1 MALESSL
8 FTKFKD
14 TIIIM
19 IRGAF
24 KTGAFFIVLFL
35 ISGAQLCAQS
45 EETNS
50 ENSSAP
56 VKRYTL
62 MEKFEPDLVVPLDE
76 RKRLKEERKQ
86 MVVQRKNV
94 LDTMS
99 ISDRR
104 RSRLL
109 RELNENPFSTRI
121 NRAFADIKFED
132 DDPDAVDQD

>member
-1 MALESSL
+1 
-8 FTKFKD
+8 
-14 TIIIM
+14 M
-19 IRGAF
+19 INGAF
-24 KTGAFFIVLFL
+24 KTGSFFIVLFL

-45 EETNS
+45 ELSNS
-50 ENSSAP
+50 ENNSS
-56 VKRYTL
+56 VVQKYTV
-62 MEKFEPDLVVPLDE
+62 MEKFEPDLVIPVDE

-94 LDTMS
+94 LDTMN

-109 RELNENPFSTRI
+109 RELKENPFSGRI

-132 DDPDAVDQD
+132 DDPETADQDK